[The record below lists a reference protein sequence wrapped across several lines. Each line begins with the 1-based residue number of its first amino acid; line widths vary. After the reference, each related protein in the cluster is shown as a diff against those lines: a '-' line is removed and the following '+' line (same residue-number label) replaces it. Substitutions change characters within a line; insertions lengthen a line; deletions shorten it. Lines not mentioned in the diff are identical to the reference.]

1 MVSIICCNDL
11 FASAYS
17 SGDFEVSSTILVLP
31 ETYLEANLSN
41 FCGQDLS
48 KFARVI
54 FNQNAYYSF
63 GGFSSTLEEQLA
75 TFYDSSNVL
84 QVLSVS
90 EDTHDFLTVNLNL
103 ADSKV
108 SRIVNAVENIFRPAS
123 NPSNTIHWM
132 PRKNPQEA
140 QAVLLSIKR
149 SCLSHTNGWTGSPLV
164 SLSHDSVASH
174 LNKAKIFLSFGH
186 PEGFGL
192 PIAEAMA
199 SGCWVIGYS
208 GGGGRELFRFG
219 ASDEISFGDW
229 TSFSQSVNRA
239 LTLFSKNPREMNIR
253 LERQSLA
260 VRTLYSQTQERAS
273 IQSAWSR
280 IFTNFKLFSQNL

>member
-1 MVSIICCNDL
+1 MQPRVRVLCLPDIDKAVGGVKQLYRHVEHLSALGWDAAIVTAAENFRPSWFQSSAATIS

-123 NPSNTIHWM
+123 NPRIPSTGCPERIQK
-132 PRKNPQEA
+132 PRP
-140 QAVLLSIKR
+140 
-149 SCLSHTNGWTGSPLV
+149 
-164 SLSHDSVASH
+164 
-174 LNKAKIFLSFGH
+174 
-186 PEGFGL
+186 
-192 PIAEAMA
+192 
-199 SGCWVIGYS
+199 
-208 GGGGRELFRFG
+208 
-219 ASDEISFGDW
+219 
-229 TSFSQSVNRA
+229 SFSPSNVRVCLILMGGLA
-239 LTLFSKNPREMNIR
+239 LPL
-253 LERQSLA
+253 SL
-260 VRTLYSQTQERAS
+260 
-273 IQSAWSR
+273 
-280 IFTNFKLFSQNL
+280 

>member
-1 MVSIICCNDL
+1 MSFVSLILTKLLVVLNNFIGMLNIYQLLDGMPRL
-11 FASAYS
+11 SQRLKNFRPSWFQSSAATISFASAYS

-108 SRIVNAVENIFRPAS
+108 SRIVNAVENIFPPPQTPRIPSTGCPERIHKKPRPS
-123 NPSNTIHWM
+123 FSPSNVRVCLILM
-132 PRKNPQEA
+132 GGLA
-140 QAVLLSIKR
+140 LLVSESR
-149 SCLSHTNGWTGSPLV
+149 LSCLTSQQGQRFSFHLV
-164 SLSHDSVASH
+164 IL
-174 LNKAKIFLSFGH
+174 
-186 PEGFGL
+186 
-192 PIAEAMA
+192 
-199 SGCWVIGYS
+199 
-208 GGGGRELFRFG
+208 REL
-219 ASDEISFGDW
+219 
-229 TSFSQSVNRA
+229 
-239 LTLFSKNPREMNIR
+239 
-253 LERQSLA
+253 
-260 VRTLYSQTQERAS
+260 
-273 IQSAWSR
+273 WS
-280 IFTNFKLFSQNL
+280 SHC

>member
-1 MVSIICCNDL
+1 
-11 FASAYS
+11 
-17 SGDFEVSSTILVLP
+17 
-31 ETYLEANLSN
+31 
-41 FCGQDLS
+41 
-48 KFARVI
+48 
-54 FNQNAYYSF
+54 
-63 GGFSSTLEEQLA
+63 
-75 TFYDSSNVL
+75 
-84 QVLSVS
+84 
-90 EDTHDFLTVNLNL
+90 
-103 ADSKV
+103 
-108 SRIVNAVENIFRPAS
+108 
-123 NPSNTIHWM
+123 
-132 PRKNPQEA
+132 
-140 QAVLLSIKR
+140 
-149 SCLSHTNGWTGSPLV
+149 
-164 SLSHDSVASH
+164 
-174 LNKAKIFLSFGH
+174 
-186 PEGFGL
+186 
-192 PIAEAMA
+192 MA